1 MNTDIFKFTRPL
13 IRPTGLMKIFSCCPV
28 QSNQM
33 LIAEIRIMAKRMKRQ
48 SKGDRVAAAS
58 PDTAATVQD
67 ACLLA
72 V

>member
-1 MNTDIFKFTRPL
+1 
-13 IRPTGLMKIFSCCPV
+13 MKIFSCCPV